1 MLFWVGRCAAELFR
15 CSKWRPFAVLDLY
28 ISAIFV
34 KNSNLRLFLRRLA
47 KFGEDRTMRGRVI
60 AYFYFKNGGRRPS
73 WIFIFSQFL
82 WKISN
87 LRPLSSSSCKIWWRP
102 DYPRPSYCLFSIF
115 KMAAVPTLDFHIFAV
130 FVKNSNLRIFVVMQ
144 NLVKIITD
152 SAAELLRVFDFQNG
166 GRPPSWIWYDVI
178 ADHLRLVFDS
188 PNILLKCTLIVFI
201 LRDIAIFIF
210 GPFRLKVEST
220 YSRPFMGSLGGIWR
234 GSLWNWYRHQGSKI

>member
-1 MLFWVGRCAAELFR
+1 
-15 CSKWRPFAVLDLY
+15 
-28 ISAIFV
+28 
-34 KNSNLRLFLRRLA
+34 
-47 KFGEDRTMRGRVI
+47 
-60 AYFYFKNGGRRPS
+60 
-73 WIFIFSQFL
+73 
-82 WKISN
+82 
-87 LRPLSSSSCKIWWRP
+87 
-102 DYPRPSYCLFSIF
+102 
-115 KMAAVPTLDFHIFAV
+115 MAAVPTLDFHIFAV

-220 YSRPFMGSLGGIWR
+220 YSRPFMGSLGGI
-234 GSLWNWYRHQGSKI
+234 